1 MNYSVKCDVPSPSGR
16 ACNRPVGHMGSHEVR
31 SDAGLHEAWPK
42 DYTPNVWHN
51 WDPAKEKRP
60 QPEETVLDEAKG
72 LVYGDREEEYS
83 HPAVDFERI
92 ARFWR
97 AYFQAQGQGAVNI
110 GAEDVAKLMILL
122 KISRL
127 TNSYHHDSVVD
138 IAGYALCLARLEE
151 K

>member
-1 MNYSVKCDVPSPSGR
+1 MTTKSSGWSR
-16 ACNRPVGHMGSHEVR
+16 VERWLSKVRHHHACVIDHTYGPCQTGDNR
-31 SDAGLHEAWPK
+31 
-42 DYTPNVWHN
+42 NVWHN
-51 WDPAKEKRP
+51 KDFLKPNEKQP

-127 TNSYHHDSVVD
+127 MNSYHHDSVVD